1 MSNQVNSTYSPHISS
16 RIFHYGGK
24 QKRQKGVSPNSSS
37 SREVCSASMTDDAAE
52 KEERAT
58 SFQALH
64 GQRDSAKAA
73 SRCAH
78 STPGKGGIVRSEA
91 ERPTKEKVVDIGQR
105 ANGPSA
111 PTIFVHRVKQL
122 EERVITMVVS
132 GPTCRNRSG
141 W

>member
-1 MSNQVNSTYSPHISS
+1 MSNQVNSTYSPHIST
-16 RIFHYGGK
+16 RIFHFGGK

-37 SREVCSASMTDDAAE
+37 SREVCSASMTDDGAE

-78 STPGKGGIVRSEA
+78 PTPGKGGIVRSEA
-91 ERPTKEKVVDIGQR
+91 ERPTKEKNCRYRPESQWAKCTHNIRPSCQTIRRTCDY
-105 ANGPSA
+105 NGSIR
-111 PTIFVHRVKQL
+111 TNMSK
-122 EERVITMVVS
+122 
-132 GPTCRNRSG
+132 
-141 W
+141 